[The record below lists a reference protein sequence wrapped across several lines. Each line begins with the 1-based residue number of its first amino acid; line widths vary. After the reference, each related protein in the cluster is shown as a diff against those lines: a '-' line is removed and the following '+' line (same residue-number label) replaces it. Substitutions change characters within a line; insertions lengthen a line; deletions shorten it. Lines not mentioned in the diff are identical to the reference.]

1 MSLVA
6 DMDND
11 EFKQMIVKNIIS
23 DLKEAGFEVDP
34 EQPEESLQK
43 IREIANEKAKEFGFD
58 FSNGVS
64 FGSIK
69 STMLEKLRAFGVP
82 IGKTPPL
89 LLRKKL
95 YLKRYLSISKII
107 RKKYGN

>member
-89 LLRKKL
+89 LLRKNFTLSDTCLFQKL
-95 YLKRYLSISKII
+95 
-107 RKKYGN
+107 

>member
-1 MSLVA
+1 MNTFLSLVA

-82 IGKTPPL
+82 IGKFPPL
-89 LLRKKL
+89 LLRKKNVIL
-95 YLKRYLSISKII
+95 SDTYLFQKL
-107 RKKYGN
+107 